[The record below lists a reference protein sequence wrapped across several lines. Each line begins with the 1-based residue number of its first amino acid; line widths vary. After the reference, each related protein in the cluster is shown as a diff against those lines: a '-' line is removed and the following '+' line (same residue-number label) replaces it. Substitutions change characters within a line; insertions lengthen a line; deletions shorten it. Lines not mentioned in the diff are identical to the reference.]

1 MEWVEVTGKSVEE
14 AMELALDELGVDE
27 ADAEFEVLETPK
39 QGLFGRVRGEA
50 RVRARIAPKAPRPKQ
65 ERPRRKSE
73 GGRSKQRSGKQSNGD
88 RSGSA
93 QEVGSDGVVASDT
106 GSDSS
111 DQGEPA
117 KRREPQ
123 RQTARSTTKER
134 VMMEASEQ
142 ESVAVDFF
150 TGLSEAIGL
159 ETSVSATLT
168 DDNVLQIDVDGSEVG
183 LLIGPGLHT
192 LDALQE
198 IARHVVQREADDREY
213 GKVQVDVAGVRVTRR
228 AALEAFVVTT
238 AERARDEGVTI
249 PFEVM
254 SSNDRKIVHDTIAGL
269 DGVESASEGEEP
281 RRRVVVRP
289 A

>member
-1 MEWVEVTGKSVEE
+1 MTGRSVDE
-14 AMELALDELGVDE
+14 ARELALDELGVDE
-27 ADAEFEVLETPK
+27 SDAEFEVLETPK

-73 GGRSKQRSGKQSNGD
+73 GGRSKQRSGKQSTGD
-88 RSGSA
+88 RT
-93 QEVGSDGVVASDT
+93 ASTKET
-106 GSDSS
+106 GSDVVGDGGS
-111 DQGEPA
+111 DASDEGDSA
-117 KRREPQ
+117 KRREPK
-123 RQTARSTTKER
+123 RQAARSITKER

-142 ESVAVDFF
+142 EAVAVDFF

-159 ETSVSATLT
+159 ETSVAATLT
-168 DDNVLQIDVDGSEVG
+168 EDNVLQIDVDGSEVG

-228 AALEAFVVTT
+228 AALEAFVVAT
-238 AERARDEGVTI
+238 AEGVTI
-249 PFEVM
+249 PFEAM

>member
-1 MEWVEVTGKSVEE
+1 MEWVEVTGRSVDE
-14 AMELALDELGVDE
+14 ARELALDELGVDE
-27 ADAEFEVLETPK
+27 SDAEFEVLETPK

-73 GGRSKQRSGKQSNGD
+73 GGRSKQRSGKQSTGD
-88 RSGSA
+88 RT
-93 QEVGSDGVVASDT
+93 ASTKET
-106 GSDSS
+106 GSDVVGDGGS
-111 DQGEPA
+111 DASDEGDSA
-117 KRREPQ
+117 KRREPK
-123 RQTARSTTKER
+123 RQAARSITKER

-142 ESVAVDFF
+142 EAVAVDFF

-159 ETSVSATLT
+159 ETSVAATLT
-168 DDNVLQIDVDGSEVG
+168 EDNVLQIDVDGSEVG

-228 AALEAFVVTT
+228 AALEAFVVAT

-249 PFEVM
+249 PFEAM

>member
-1 MEWVEVTGKSVEE
+1 VEWVEVTGKSVDE
-14 AMELALDELGVDE
+14 ARELALDELGVDE

-73 GGRSKQRSGKQSNGD
+73 GGRSKQRAGKQSNGD
-88 RSGSA
+88 RS
-93 QEVGSDGVVASDT
+93 ASTKET
-106 GSDSS
+106 GSDDVVAVDGGS
-111 DQGEPA
+111 DASDEGEPA
-117 KRREPQ
+117 KRREPK
-123 RQTARSTTKER
+123 RQAARSTTKER

-159 ETSVSATLT
+159 ETSVAATLT
-168 DDNVLQIDVDGSEVG
+168 EDNVLQIDVDGSEVG

-238 AERARDEGVTI
+238 AERAREEGVTI
-249 PFEVM
+249 PFEAM

>member
-14 AMELALDELGVDE
+14 AQELALDELGIDE

-73 GGRSKQRSGKQSNGD
+73 GGRSKSRSNKSSGGD

-93 QEVGSDGVVASDT
+93 RESGSDDAGAG
-106 GSDSS
+106 GSGSASS

-117 KRREPQ
+117 QGREPK
-123 RQTARSTTKER
+123 RQAARSTTKER

-142 ESVAVDFF
+142 ESVAVEFF

-159 ETSVSATLT
+159 ETTVTAELSE
-168 DDNVLQIDVDGSEVG
+168 DNVLQIDIDGSEVG
-183 LLIGPGLHT
+183 LLIGPGLQT

-213 GKVQVDVAGVRVTRR
+213 GKVQVDVAGVRTTRR

>member
-1 MEWVEVTGKSVEE
+1 MTGKSVDE
-14 AMELALDELGVDE
+14 ARELALDELGVDE

-50 RVRARIAPKAPRPKQ
+50 RVRARVAPKAPRPKQ

-73 GGRSKQRSGKQSNGD
+73 GGRSKQRTGKPAAGGTSTGGSESGPTERSEPKPRRKPQQQS
-88 RSGSA
+88 
-93 QEVGSDGVVASDT
+93 
-106 GSDSS
+106 
-111 DQGEPA
+111 
-117 KRREPQ
+117 
-123 RQTARSTTKER
+123 ARSTTKER

-142 ESVAVDFF
+142 ESVAVEFF

-159 ETSVSATLT
+159 ETTVSATLT
-168 DDNVLQIDVDGSEVG
+168 EDNVLQIDVDGSEVG

-213 GKVQVDVAGVRVTRR
+213 GKVQVDVAGVRQTRR
-228 AALEAFVVTT
+228 TALEAFVVAT
-238 AERARDEGVTI
+238 AERAREEGVTI

-254 SSNDRKIVHDTIAGL
+254 SSNDRKIVHDTIAGI
-269 DGVESASEGEEP
+269 DGVESSSEGEEP

-289 A
+289 S